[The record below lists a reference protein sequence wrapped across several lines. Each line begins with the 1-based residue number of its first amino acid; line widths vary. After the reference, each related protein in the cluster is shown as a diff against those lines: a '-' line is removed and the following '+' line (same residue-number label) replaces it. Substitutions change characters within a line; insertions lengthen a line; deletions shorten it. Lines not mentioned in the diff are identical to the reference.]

1 MKKWFG
7 VIGDPISH
15 SLSPFM
21 HDKWFKEN
29 DMDAAYIPIQVKTER
44 LGTAVESLR
53 LLGASGWNVT
63 IPHKTAI
70 IPFLDGLD
78 PMAAKM
84 GAVNTVV
91 RNEHDQLIGYNTD
104 GLGFVHSLEEEIGFE
119 EKTSPILI
127 IGAGGAARGIVHALS
142 ENGYGR
148 LTVANRT
155 MEKAKQIVEEIG
167 QGDAISLSEAEF
179 TLSNYRIIIQT
190 TSAGMK
196 TDQALLPL
204 SLDRLKYGSIAA
216 DIVYNPI
223 ETPFLRKASE
233 LGGRTVSGV
242 GMFVHQGALAF
253 NYWTGIQPDTL
264 SMKRKVTEHLGGTY
278 VNR

>member
-1 MKKWFG
+1 MKKWYG

-21 HDKWFKEN
+21 HDQWFTEN
-29 DMDAAYIPIQVKTER
+29 ELLATYLPIQVKPER
-44 LGTAVESLR
+44 LGTAIESLR

-70 IPFLDGLD
+70 IPFLDKLD
-78 PMAAKM
+78 PMAEKM

-91 RNEHDQLIGYNTD
+91 RNESDELVGYNTD
-104 GLGFVHSLEEEIGFE
+104 GLGFVRSLEEEIGTN
-119 EKTSPILI
+119 EKNSAILV
-127 IGAGGAARGIVHALS
+127 IGAGGAARGIAHALVK
-142 ENGYGR
+142 NWYKNI
-148 LTVANRT
+148 TIANRT
-155 MEKAKQIVEEIG
+155 IEKAQLLTEEIG
-167 QGDAISLSEAEF
+167 YGDAIGLEEAENR
-179 TLSNYRIIIQT
+179 LNQYRIIIQT

-196 TDQALLPL
+196 TGEIDLPI
-204 SLDRLKYGSIAA
+204 SLDNLQGGAIAA

-223 ETPFLRKASE
+223 ATPFLNIASAKG
-233 LGGRTVSGV
+233 LKTVNGV

-264 SMKRKVTEHLGGTY
+264 SMKEKVTDLLGGNH

>member
-1 MKKWFG
+1 VKKWYA

-15 SLSPFM
+15 SLSPLM
-21 HDKWFKEN
+21 HDHWIKETKL
-29 DMDAAYIPIQVKTER
+29 DATYLPIRVESNR
-44 LGTAVESLR
+44 LGSSVESLR
-53 LLGASGWNVT
+53 LLGAAGWNVT

-91 RNEHDQLIGYNTD
+91 RNEKDELIGYNTD
-104 GLGFVHSLEEEIGFE
+104 GLGFVRSLEEEMGQN
-119 EKTSPILI
+119 KKKNTILV

-142 ENGYGR
+142 ENGYEHI
-148 LTVANRT
+148 TIANRT
-155 MEKAKQIVEEIG
+155 IEKAKNLIKEINHG
-167 QGDAISLSEAEF
+167 NAISLSEAES
-179 TLSNYRIIIQT
+179 TLSDYQIIIQT

-196 TDQALLPL
+196 TDSTELPL
-204 SLDRLKYGSIAA
+204 SLDKFKQGTIAA

-223 ETPFLRKASE
+223 DTPFLKKASE
-233 LGGRTVSGV
+233 LGGQPINGV

-253 NYWTGIQPDTL
+253 SYWTGIQPDTVF
-264 SMKRKVTEHLGGTY
+264 MKQKVTDHLGGTY

>member
-1 MKKWFG
+1 VKKWYG
-7 VIGDPISH
+7 VIGYPISH

-21 HDKWFKEN
+21 HEQWFMEN
-29 DMDAAYIPIQVKTER
+29 KMDAAYIPIRVNTER

-70 IPFLDGLD
+70 LPFLDGLE

-104 GLGFVHSLEEEIGFE
+104 GLGFVHSLEEEIGLD
-119 EKTSPILI
+119 EKTSPILV

-142 ENGYGR
+142 ENGYEQI
-148 LTVANRT
+148 TVANRT
-155 MEKAKQIVEEIG
+155 LEKAKHIIEEIG
-167 QGDAISLSEAEF
+167 QGDAISLSEAEIR
-179 TLSNYRIIIQT
+179 LSHYRIIIQT

-196 TDQALLPL
+196 TDQAVLPL
-204 SLDRLKYGSIAA
+204 ALDEMGSGTIVA

-264 SMKRKVTEHLGGTY
+264 SMKQKVTEHLGGTY